1 MVACRRDEETT
12 RRLCRQADA
21 GEAARGERERPASA
35 PAPPIPDESAGDAYN
50 GGTGGR
56 CPPENPRSTP
66 MANRFPVL
74 AAGAALLGLIMTPP
88 VTYGDEGMWLFSNP
102 PRAQLKAKYG
112 FEPTDAWLDHVQ
124 KSSVRFNSGGS
135 GSFVSP
141 DGLVMTN
148 HHVGAGDL
156 DKLSDEKNNYLRD
169 GFHAKTRD
177 KEIKCKG
184 LELNVLQSIK
194 DVTKEV
200 DAAVK
205 DGTAPADAFKAR
217 QAKISEI
224 EKANADDA
232 KGVRADVVTL
242 YAGGQ
247 YHLYTFKKYK
257 DIRLVFAPEKGI
269 AFFGG
274 DPDNFEYPRYDLD
287 MCFFRVYEN
296 DQPIKCEHYL
306 KWSAAGAKED
316 ELVFVSGHPGRTNRQ
331 NTIAELTYLRD
342 VGYPYLLNRLNRL
355 EVLLQAWGGRS
366 EQNMHRAEEELFS
379 IQNSRKARIGGL
391 GGLMDPAL
399 FGRKV
404 AEEARLKDFVAKHSD
419 SNIAKASA
427 GFEAIARAEK
437 VRAEIV
443 KEYMVLEGGGGFNCQ
458 SFSIARTLLRAGD
471 ELAKE
476 PGERLREF
484 GPARLD
490 SLKFSLLSDE
500 PIYEDFEMVKLAD
513 GLQFLAVT
521 LGPDS
526 ELVKKVLAGKSPRD
540 RAFELI
546 TGTKVRDVATRKAL
560 FEGGKAAVAAA
571 KDPMIEVARLVDD
584 AARAVRKRQENEV
597 DEPKRQA
604 HSQLAKARYAMD
616 GDKVYP
622 DATFTL
628 RLAFGT
634 VKGYTED
641 GKPVP
646 AFTTMDGLY
655 ARSKEQGNK
664 GPFELPKRWV
674 ERKDK
679 IDLKTPFNFVC
690 TADIIG
696 GNSGSPVVNAK
707 GEVIG
712 LIFDG
717 NIQSLVLDFIFD
729 DTVGR
734 AVSVDSRAI
743 MESLRKVY
751 DANDIADEILGK
763 K

>member
-1 MVACRRDEETT
+1 
-12 RRLCRQADA
+12 
-21 GEAARGERERPASA
+21 
-35 PAPPIPDESAGDAYN
+35 
-50 GGTGGR
+50 
-56 CPPENPRSTP
+56 
-66 MANRFPVL
+66 
-74 AAGAALLGLIMTPP
+74 
-88 VTYGDEGMWLFSNP
+88 
-102 PRAQLKAKYG
+102 
-112 FEPTDAWLDHVQ
+112 
-124 KSSVRFNSGGS
+124 
-135 GSFVSP
+135 
-141 DGLVMTN
+141 
-148 HHVGAGDL
+148 
-156 DKLSDEKNNYLRD
+156 
-169 GFHAKTRD
+169 
-177 KEIKCKG
+177 
-184 LELNVLQSIK
+184 
-194 DVTKEV
+194 
-200 DAAVK
+200 
-205 DGTAPADAFKAR
+205 
-217 QAKISEI
+217 
-224 EKANADDA
+224 
-232 KGVRADVVTL
+232 
-242 YAGGQ
+242 
-247 YHLYTFKKYK
+247 
-257 DIRLVFAPEKGI
+257 
-269 AFFGG
+269 
-274 DPDNFEYPRYDLD
+274 

-296 DQPIKCEHYL
+296 DKPIKCEHYL
-306 KWSAAGAKED
+306 KWSANGSKED

-331 NTIAELTYLRD
+331 NTIAELSYLRD
-342 VGYPYLLNRLNRL
+342 TGYPYLLNRLNRL

-366 EQNMHRAEEELFS
+366 EKNMHRAEEELFS

-391 GGLMDPAL
+391 GGLMDPNL
-399 FGRKV
+399 FGRK
-404 AEEARLKDFVAKHSD
+404 AREEKRLTDFVLQSSELAVSQAYPAFAK
-419 SNIAKASA
+419 IAA
-427 GFEAIARAEK
+427 AEK
-437 VRAEIV
+437 VRAELI
-443 KEYMVLEGGGGFNCQ
+443 KEFSALEGGGGFNCQ
-458 SFSIARTLLRAGD
+458 SYSIARTLLRAGD

-484 GPARLD
+484 GAARLD
-490 SLKFSLLSDE
+490 SLKFQLFSDE

-546 TGTKVRDVATRKAL
+546 TGTKVRDVAVRKKL
-560 FEGGKAAVAAA
+560 FEGGKAAVEAV
-571 KDPMIEVARLVDD
+571 KDPMIEVARLVDG
-584 AARAVRKRQENEV
+584 ASRAIRKRMENEV

-604 HSQLAKARYAMD
+604 HSALAKARYAMD

-664 GPFELPKRWV
+664 GPFELPKRWE
-674 ERKDK
+674 ERKSK

-696 GNSGSPVVNAK
+696 GNSGSPVINKNA
-707 GEVIG
+707 EVVG

-729 DTVGR
+729 ENVAR

-743 MESLRKVY
+743 VEALRKVY
-751 DANDIADEILGK
+751 DADTLADELTGK